1 LGQGIK
7 IVKEMV
13 QFFCGEKS
21 FGTGRLESP
30 YSFRI
35 RSPRNFL
42 LTGEEE
48 PLMHARLRF
57 VTTTALLL
65 PLTGCFV
72 NTKKGASGKDVDIQ
86 TPLGG
91 MSVQTNKADVSAKL
105 GLPVYP
111 GAIPEQKN
119 DNDEGSADVNMNF
132 GPFHLRVLAQGFTS
146 TDSPDKVRAFY
157 QKALARYGDVIE
169 CQGKH
174 AVNGSP
180 SHTAQGL
187 TCDNDNHVSV
197 QTKVDTD
204 KIKITGKE
212 IELKAGSKSRQHIVG
227 YESKNGG
234 TRFGLVA
241 LELPADK
248 DDDGKQ
254 PN

>member
-1 LGQGIK
+1 
-7 IVKEMV
+7 
-13 QFFCGEKS
+13 
-21 FGTGRLESP
+21 
-30 YSFRI
+30 
-35 RSPRNFL
+35 
-42 LTGEEE
+42 
-48 PLMHARLRF
+48 MHAHLRLM
-57 VTTTALLL
+57 VATALIL
-65 PLTGCFV
+65 PLAGCFIETRKDA
-72 NTKKGASGKDVDIQ
+72 NGKESKVDIQ

-91 MSVQTNKADVSAKL
+91 MSVKTDNAAVSAKL

-111 GAIPEQKN
+111 GAVPEHKK
-119 DNDEGSADVNMNF
+119 DDDEGSADVNMNF

-146 TDSPDKVRAFY
+146 SDSPDKVRAFY
-157 QKALARYGDVIE
+157 KKALAQYGDVIE
-169 CQGKH
+169 CHGKQ

-180 SHTAQGL
+180 SRTAQGL

-204 KIKITGKE
+204 KVKITGNE

-227 YESKNGG
+227 YEAKDGG

-241 LELPADK
+241 LELPSDK